1 MSQHLVATNGF
12 MAFIWLILTI
22 VIATML
28 GPAITAGMEGDPE
41 VEAIARAIVGPTITA
56 AILLLVSYIA
66 AAVGTGLEQ
75 PWGKGLTMMLLP
87 VTTLLT
93 FPLFFIAI
101 WQTIVLLRRPA

>member
-1 MSQHLVATNGF
+1 MNSHLVATNGF
-12 MAFIWLILTI
+12 MALIWLILTI
-22 VIATML
+22 IVGAML
-28 GPAITAGMEGDPE
+28 GTWITGGHDDPE
-41 VEAIARAIVGPTITA
+41 AQRVAAAIVGPTVTMGVLM
-56 AILLLVSYIA
+56 LLAYVA

-87 VTTLLT
+87 VTMLVT